1 MNVVVIILQTI
12 LLVIIEK
19 CPGRTNAFNI
29 VLTKNCV
36 NIIIIDIV
44 SKMNKIYI

>member
-19 CPGRTNAFNI
+19 CLDRINTSSI
-29 VLTKNCV
+29 VLTKNCI

>member
-19 CPGRTNAFNI
+19 YPDKTNASSI
-29 VLTKNCV
+29 VLTKNCI
-36 NIIIIDIV
+36 NIIIIGIV